1 MKCANCG
8 AELAPEHRFCEVCG
22 AVRPPFVQRIA
33 ESEREF
39 EILRKQH
46 QSGQLDD
53 AALTA
58 ELKRL
63 VVHDEETGYW
73 MIGARTGRWYWF
85 DGQQWMPRQP
95 PAPES
100 LVAEDVSR
108 PPLSAQPAQA
118 STARSSLGT
127 VTSTSAQTSTTVEQT
142 ITQEAASTP
151 ATSSP
156 AGTPLAASSAALPYL
171 QRMLFVAAAG
181 TLGAFLGV
189 LLAYIVGFFCRPDTS
204 AKLLTCLFVQFAFF
218 GAGLGL
224 ALGLGCGLLLGGD
237 VRGAGLGILLGALGG
252 ITGGILL
259 MAARLS
265 LLPSDLGAGDSPG
278 VLAQALPLLIYG
290 LALALMVGLLP
301 GLLVRSPS
309 RAISG
314 VVGCCIGAGAVFFL
328 VLVIQGIGI
337 ASLDSSLWSGSPL
350 AIAGVTA
357 RLAATAWPALLF
369 GSIFGAVLGYT
380 SIID

>member
-39 EILRKQH
+39 EILRNQH

-63 VVHDEETGYW
+63 VVHDEDTGYW

-85 DGQQWMPRQP
+85 DGQQWAPRQP
-95 PAPES
+95 PAQET
-100 LVAEDVSR
+100 LAAEQVSM
-108 PPLSAQPAQA
+108 PPLSAQPVQA
-118 STARSSLGT
+118 STAGPSLGSL
-127 VTSTSAQTSTTVEQT
+127 TSTSARTSTTVEQR
-142 ITQEAASTP
+142 IIQEAAIAP
-151 ATSSP
+151 V
-156 AGTPLAASSAALPYL
+156 AGTVAAASSAALPYL

-189 LLAYIVGFFCRPDTS
+189 LLAYIVGFFCLPDTS

-278 VLAQALPLLIYG
+278 VLAQSLPVLIYG

-301 GLLVRSPS
+301 GLLLRSPS

-337 ASLDSSLWSGSPL
+337 ASLDLGLWTGSPL
-350 AIAGVTA
+350 GIAGVTA

-369 GSIFGAVLGYT
+369 GSILGAVLGYT
-380 SIID
+380 SVID